1 MHPSWDSF
9 FSKCW
14 YIVFLASRWIL
25 AFMGVGVICS
35 VFLAMAALRKNSCT
49 FVLWCIYRACLQ
61 VIMTSCLSGGTQKC
75 PEVNIK
81 PSGSCLVIFSRN
93 YVPCWIPLQVLVMDP
108 KATQHRYRYNIPPAG
123 IPRQGCGELW
133 LCLLTGT

>member
-1 MHPSWDSF
+1 VLVYCVPGIALDSGLHG
-9 FSKCW
+9 CW
-14 YIVFLASRWIL
+14 GDLF
-25 AFMGVGVICS
+25 C
-35 VFLAMAALRKNSCT
+35 FLAMAALRKNSCT

-61 VIMTSCLSGGTQKC
+61 VILTSCLSGGTQKC

-93 YVPCWIPLQVLVMDP
+93 YVPCWIPLLVMDP

-133 LCLLTGT
+133 LCLLTGTWFCRERLKL